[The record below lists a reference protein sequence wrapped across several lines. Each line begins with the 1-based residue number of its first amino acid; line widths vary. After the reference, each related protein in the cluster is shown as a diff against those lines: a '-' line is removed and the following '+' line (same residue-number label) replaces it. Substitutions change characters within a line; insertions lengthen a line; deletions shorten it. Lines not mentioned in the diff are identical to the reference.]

1 MNYNNMKHINKYFLN
16 YGKVEVD
23 NEHCMIIKFFV
34 QKVWIISDNLQ
45 EKDFYRNYKVL
56 KNRKL

>member
-34 QKVWIISDNLQ
+34 QKV
-45 EKDFYRNYKVL
+45 
-56 KNRKL
+56 